1 MRNSALGIL
10 TAALVTVAG
19 CGGGTSPVVE
29 LNDPGTG
36 SSTLKVVADI
46 DANDVVGGFITDFQV
61 TVEDG
66 AANPVSGATVTIRNN
81 DLGTVTLLESDAGSG
96 DYVAVRNTFP
106 EGDFELSVVR
116 GTDMV
121 EGVVLGGPGVHTI
134 TAPVANDTR
143 TALQDLIVQWTR
155 PLQAR
160 SAEVETRSYTS
171 PVLPDTGGFAI
182 PAVDNVARVDQRIRV
197 FRYNEV
203 DIAGALLGS
212 RLRVEVRQTI
222 EPVIIQ

>member
-19 CGGGTSPVVE
+19 CGGTGPAIE
-29 LNDPGTG
+29 RNDPGTG
-36 SSTLKVVADI
+36 STTLKVVADI
-46 DANDVVGGFITDFQV
+46 DANDVVGGFITDFKV

-66 AANPVSGATVTIRNN
+66 AANAVSGATVTIKNN
-81 DLGTVTLLESDAGSG
+81 DLGTVTLLESSAGSG
-96 DYVAVRNTFP
+96 DYVATRNSFP
-106 EGDFELSVVR
+106 SGDFELSVVR
-116 GTDMV
+116 GTDRV

-134 TAPVANDTR
+134 TSPAANDTLA
-143 TALQDLIVQWTR
+143 ALQDLIVQWTR

-160 SAEVETRSYTS
+160 SAEVETRNFTS
-171 PVLPDTGGFAI
+171 PVLPDTGAFAI
-182 PAVDNVARVDQRIRV
+182 PAIENEVRVDQRIRV
-197 FRYNEV
+197 FRFNEV

-222 EPVIIQ
+222 EPVIVQ

>member
-66 AANPVSGATVTIRNN
+66 AGNPVSGATVTIRNN
-81 DLGTVTLLESDAGSG
+81 DLGTITLLESKRWAASCGPSEKKRPPIDHDESTASAARKNGRRATAGTLGCWAVRRKRPRFSIGSG
-96 DYVAVRNTFP
+96 
-106 EGDFELSVVR
+106 
-116 GTDMV
+116 
-121 EGVVLGGPGVHTI
+121 
-134 TAPVANDTR
+134 
-143 TALQDLIVQWTR
+143 
-155 PLQAR
+155 
-160 SAEVETRSYTS
+160 
-171 PVLPDTGGFAI
+171 
-182 PAVDNVARVDQRIRV
+182 
-197 FRYNEV
+197 
-203 DIAGALLGS
+203 
-212 RLRVEVRQTI
+212 
-222 EPVIIQ
+222 IQ

>member
-1 MRNSALGIL
+1 MGNSTLGIL

-19 CGGGTSPVVE
+19 CGGTSPAIE
-29 LNDPGTG
+29 RNDPGTG

-66 AANPVSGATVTIRNN
+66 AGNPVSGATVTIRNN
-81 DLGTVTLLESDAGSG
+81 DLGTVTLLESSAGSG
-96 DYVAVRNTFP
+96 DYVAARNTFP
-106 EGDFELSVVR
+106 SGDFELSVVR
-116 GTDMV
+116 GTDLV

-134 TAPVANDTR
+134 TAPVADETR
-143 TALQDLIVQWTR
+143 TALQDLIVQWTV

-171 PVLPDTGGFAI
+171 PVLPDTGAFAI

-197 FRYNEV
+197 FRFNEV

-222 EPVIIQ
+222 DLIVQ